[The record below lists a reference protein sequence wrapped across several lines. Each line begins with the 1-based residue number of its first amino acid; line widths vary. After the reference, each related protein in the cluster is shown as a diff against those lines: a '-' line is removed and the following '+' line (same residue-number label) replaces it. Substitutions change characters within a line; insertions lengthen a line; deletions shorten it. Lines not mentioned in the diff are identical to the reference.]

1 MNRGATHAV
10 RTVEHQWIALAD
22 GSRLSARLRLPADP
36 DPGPVPA
43 VLEYLPYRK
52 DDGTLRR
59 DNRQHD
65 YLAARGFAMVRV
77 DIRGSGDSDG
87 ALRGEYLATE
97 LNDGVEVIDWISRQP
112 WCNGRVGIMGI
123 SWGGFNALQIAA
135 LQPPAL
141 AAAVAVAATDD
152 RYATD
157 VHYLGG
163 CVLAADMVGWSA
175 TMACFNA
182 RPPTPR
188 IVAADEAGAARRDK
202 AWRNA
207 WQDRLEQTPIFVHH
221 WLGHQRR
228 DGFWEHGSVCEDYSA
243 IRCPVMTVGGLA
255 DGYTD
260 TVFRLAAGL
269 TVPYRAIVGP
279 WSHNYPIVGVPGPNI
294 DFLDQLVDFFE
305 RHLRTDD
312 DGDQGRGHADPDHLV
327 DMATAEADAAWE
339 AEPLRIWVQDHVRPE
354 PYYAVRPG
362 RWVAEPSWPS
372 PNVSVQSR
380 WLTRTGLLSADRPAG
395 PGGRVSGGNP
405 LTTGL
410 YQGNWWGYAAPGQL
424 PADQQLESAPAFRFD
439 DAPVD
444 EPVDLVG
451 IPELALRVAADAP
464 VAQVAARLCDVAPD
478 GSMLQISRGV
488 LNLTHRSSHSD
499 PAAMEPGEPA
509 DVTVTLDGLAHRLP
523 VGHRLGLLIS
533 TSLWPLVWP
542 SPTEVTLTLEL
553 GPGCELRLPVRSPSA
568 ADSTTGTP
576 LFGEPAMAPG
586 GAELTAPP
594 STTRTIT
601 ADAATGRVT
610 VTDRGDNG
618 TITFDDHRTAMSST
632 ATDTWTITV
641 GDPLS
646 ARVVCDRTWSVDW
659 PEESI
664 FVWVE
669 TRSEMWCDATHFH
682 TRDIVTTHVDSA
694 HVEREVFFSQTY
706 EFSVRRDHQ

>member
-1 MNRGATHAV
+1 MTGGRRSAIHAV
-10 RTVEHQWIALAD
+10 RTVEHRWIELAD
-22 GSRLSARLRLPADP
+22 GERLSARLRLPVDP

-43 VLEYLPYRK
+43 IVEYIPYRK
-52 DDGTLRR
+52 DDGTLLR

-87 ALRGEYLATE
+87 ALRGEYLAIE
-97 LNDGVEVIDWISRQP
+97 LHDAVEVIDWVGRQA

-135 LQPPAL
+135 LRPPAL
-141 AAAVAVAATDD
+141 GAAVAVAATDD

-163 CVLAADMVGWSA
+163 CVLAADMAGWSA

-188 IVAADEAGAARRDK
+188 IVAAADGIHVAE
-202 AWRNA
+202 WRNR
-207 WQDRLEQTPIFVHH
+207 WLQRLEQTPIFVHD
-221 WLGHQRR
+221 WLSHQRR
-228 DGFWEHGSVCEDYSA
+228 DAYWEHGSVCEDYSA
-243 IRCPVMTVGGLA
+243 IRCPVLAVGGLA

-269 TVPYRAIVGP
+269 NVPYRAIIGP

-294 DFLDQLVDFFE
+294 DFLDQLVDFFD
-305 RHLRTDD
+305 RYLRSDG

-327 DMATAEADAAWE
+327 DVATAEADAAWA
-339 AEPLRIWVQDHVRPE
+339 AEPLRIWVQDHVAPAPSHPE
-354 PYYAVRPG
+354 RPG

-372 PNVSVQSR
+372 PNVSMQSR
-380 WLTRTGLLSADRPAG
+380 WLSTNGRMSADRPAA
-395 PGGRVSGGNP
+395 PGEPVDGGNP

-410 YQGNWWGYAAPGQL
+410 YQGRWWGYAAPGQL
-424 PADQQLESAPAFRFD
+424 PADQQLESDPAFRFD
-439 DAPVD
+439 DAPVV

-451 IPELALRVAADAP
+451 IPKLLLRVAVDAP

-488 LNLTHRSSHSD
+488 LNLTHRNSHRD
-499 PAAMEPGEPA
+499 PEPMVPGEPA
-509 DVTVTLDGLAHRLP
+509 DVSVTLDGLAHRLP
-523 VGHRLGLLIS
+523 VGHHLSLLITS
-533 TSLWPLVWP
+533 SLWPLVWP
-542 SPTEVTLTLEL
+542 SPTEVVLTLEL
-553 GPGCELRLPVRSPSA
+553 GPACELRLPVRWPSA
-568 ADSTTGTP
+568 ADSSTVGSATGTP
-576 LFGEPAMAPG
+576 MFGEPAMAPD

-594 STTRTIT
+594 SSARTIT
-601 ADAATGRVT
+601 TDASTGGVT
-610 VTDRGDNG
+610 LYDHGHNG
-618 TITFDDHRTAMSST
+618 TIAFDDHRTAMSST
-632 ATDTWTITV
+632 ATDTWTVTI

-646 ARVVCDRTWSVDW
+646 ARVICDRTWSIDW

-669 TRSEMWCDATHFH
+669 TQSEMWCDATHFH
-682 TRDIVTTHVDSA
+682 TRDIVTTHLDS
-694 HVEREVFFSQTY
+694 EVFFSRTY
-706 EFSVRRDHQ
+706 EHSVPRDHQ